1 MKNVASTAA
10 LQVRTDLQ
18 SEDGGGDT
26 GALAT
31 ERDEEDW
38 LFFDRARIKVV
49 AGDGGN
55 GCVAFRREKDKPKM
69 GPCGGNGGRG
79 GSVFLQCDE
88 GLNTLKQ
95 EVHFYATKGQT
106 GMGKGRHG
114 RKGEDRL
121 RTRMKNNE

>member
-38 LFFDRARIKVV
+38 LFFDRARIK
-49 AGDGGN
+49 A
-55 GCVAFRREKDKPKM
+55 ARA
-69 GPCGGNGGRG
+69 
-79 GSVFLQCDE
+79 L
-88 GLNTLKQ
+88 
-95 EVHFYATKGQT
+95 GQ
-106 GMGKGRHG
+106 
-114 RKGEDRL
+114 
-121 RTRMKNNE
+121 N